1 MEKRLTA
8 QGPND
13 RKSYTVTLPL
23 DWIKQQ
29 GLDKTKTVDLEIIGN
44 KVIISSD
51 KEDQLVKFIDADK
64 AENALTKLL
73 QAAYRLGVD
82 EIKIKYSKPELRKQ
96 VNHIIDTKLIGYEVM
111 EQTKNVLVIKE
122 ITKESTEEF
131 KTVLRRI
138 FLLLIELTKSPEEA
152 EESDKNLKK
161 LTNYCQRLLIKKGHL
176 EYQKIPFYYTLL
188 HQLEKLSDEYVWL
201 YQNKISD
208 TKTLSQLNSYLEKTY
223 ELYYKFDL
231 EKFNKY
237 QHDAYLAKNVLKK
250 QKDVHMHNIARQLNS
265 ILGTILIINF
275 EKI

>member
-23 DWIKQQ
+23 DWIKQY

-44 KVIISSD
+44 KAVISSNKD
-51 KEDQLVKFIDADK
+51 YQEAKFIDADK

-73 QAAYRLGVD
+73 QAAYRLGIN

-96 VNHIIDTKLIGYEVM
+96 VSQIVDTKLIGYEII
-111 EQTKNVLVIKE
+111 EQSKNILRVKE

-138 FLLLIELTKSPEEA
+138 FLLLIELTKSPDEA
-152 EESDKNLKK
+152 EESDKSLKK
-161 LTNYCQRLLIKKGHL
+161 LTNYCQRLLIKKGHI
-176 EYQKIPFYYTLL
+176 EYEKVPFYYTLL

-208 TKTLSQLNSYLEKTY
+208 TKTLNQLNSYLEKTY

-237 QHDAYLAKNVLKK
+237 QHDTYLAKNVLKK

-275 EKI
+275 EKV

>member
-23 DWIKQQ
+23 DWVKQQ

-44 KVIISSD
+44 KAIISTG
-51 KEDQLVKFIDADK
+51 KEDQEVKFIDADK

-82 EIKIKYSKPELRKQ
+82 ELKIKYSKPELRKQ
-96 VNHIIDTKLIGYEVM
+96 VSNIIDTKLIGYEII
-111 EQTKNVLVIKE
+111 EQTKNVLRIKE

-176 EYQKIPFYYTLL
+176 EYRKIPFYYTLL

-208 TKTLSQLNSYLEKTY
+208 TKSLNQLNSCLEKTY

-237 QHDAYLAKNVLKK
+237 QHDTYILKNSLRK

-275 EKI
+275 EKV